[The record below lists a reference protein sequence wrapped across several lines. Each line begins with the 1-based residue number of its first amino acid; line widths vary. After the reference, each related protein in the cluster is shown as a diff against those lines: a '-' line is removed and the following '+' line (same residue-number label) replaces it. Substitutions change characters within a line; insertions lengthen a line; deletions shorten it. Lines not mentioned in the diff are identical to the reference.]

1 MHDDNSN
8 EKLIERYQQG
18 EDKLANTIV
27 ENNLGL
33 IHLVLKRFKWAYN
46 NHPKYDDIIS
56 YEDLFQEGVL
66 GLYDAIGKYDSG
78 QGAFSTYAVIHIR
91 QKVFRFMYDKGRVIR
106 VPQEPQGAY
115 SKVKRAETDFIH
127 KYLKEPTNKELA
139 KHAGITLDALMEL
152 KSIFAS
158 TASLDAPLSEEDE
171 SLTMKDTIPDKTDY
185 LQGVEREIVLKA
197 LRKDLE
203 RMAHAVVKDKTD
215 IKIMFKYFDNV
226 GKKLVKD
233 IASENH
239 ISPSR
244 LQRIV
249 DESIGRIAG
258 RFLDELIDKYS
269 DLFSSHIRRTR
280 EAELRAAK
288 QSRAIQTVAA
298 HMIKPGDSLTIIS
311 KFDTKG
317 MNASVQSVVKIIA
330 ADWISV
336 ACITYDKVEGIY
348 KEKYKTIYYRDIFDF
363 RTENKKIVEIACRWF
378 LI

>member
-66 GLYDAIGKYDSG
+66 GLYAALDKYDPN
-78 QGAFSTYAVIHIR
+78 QGAFSGYAVIHIR

-139 KHAGITLDALMEL
+139 KHAGITLDALLEL

-288 QSRAIQTVAA
+288 QSKSIQIMASRL
-298 HMIKPGDSLTIIS
+298 IKPGDSLTIIT
-311 KFDTKG
+311 DTGQNGLKNTTQG
-317 MNASVQSVVKIIA
+317 RVMVIS
-330 ADWISV
+330 ADWLSV
-336 ACITYDKVEGIY
+336 SYIRYDRVKDIY
-348 KEKYKTIYYRDIFDF
+348 QDSKKTIYYYDIIDF
-363 RTENKKIVEIACRWF
+363 RTENKKIVEIACRR
-378 LI
+378 LML